1 MSQQANKDRFPSH
14 HRRAHGRAVED
25 SPLQCPNCTQW
36 MTLQSVKGELAKP
49 SATVS
54 ECKLSISETI
64 EDDPD
69 RRTLQ

>member
-1 MSQQANKDRFPSH
+1 M
-14 HRRAHGRAVED
+14 ED
-25 SPLQCPNCTQW
+25 SPLQCPNCSQW

-54 ECKLSISETI
+54 ECKPCKLSISETI